1 MYYLHNILKILLLL
15 PTFAAFSAAFS
26 APQIRIGHG
35 FDIHRM
41 SPISKAGQP
50 LIVGGVEITHS
61 PLKWL
66 DVEGEFGKK
75 GGTVES
81 ILGCEAHSD
90 GDVIYHSVVD
100 AIFGALALPD
110 IGQVFQDSDPRW
122 RGCDSSKFMEHAR
135 GIMDEGGW
143 EIGNMDVT
151 LILERPK
158 VASFKPA
165 MKDNICSLLRADPS
179 CVNVKART
187 HEKMDSVGELRSLS
201 CHVVLTLMKV

>member
-1 MYYLHNILKILLLL
+1 
-15 PTFAAFSAAFS
+15 
-26 APQIRIGHG
+26 
-35 FDIHRM
+35 M
-41 SPISKAGQP
+41 SPLSKAGQP
-50 LIVGGVEITHS
+50 LIIGGVEITHK

-66 DVEGEFGKK
+66 DVDGEFGEK
-75 GGTVES
+75 GGIVETVV
-81 ILGCEAHSD
+81 GCEAHSD

-100 AIFGALALPD
+100 AIFGALAMPD

-122 RGCDSSKFMEHAR
+122 KGCDSSKFMEHAR
-135 GIMDEGGW
+135 GILDEEGW

-165 MKDNICSLLRADPS
+165 MKENICALLRADPS

-187 HEKMDSVGELRSLS
+187 HEKMDSVGE
-201 CHVVLTLMKV
+201 